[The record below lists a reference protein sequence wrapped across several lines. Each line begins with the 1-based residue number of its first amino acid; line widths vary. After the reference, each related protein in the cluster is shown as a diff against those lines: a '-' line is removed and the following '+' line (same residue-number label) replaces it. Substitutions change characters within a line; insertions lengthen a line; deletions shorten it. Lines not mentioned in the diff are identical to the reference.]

1 MQRPGGVTLLAILD
15 FISAAALV
23 CVGLA
28 LILGLGIFGSM
39 THERGAGLL
48 LAGLGA
54 VGGVFFFIMAAVSA
68 VVGYGMWSLQN
79 WARIVS
85 IAFACLAILGG
96 LMGMMTGIMH
106 FHPFWMFGSIFRMA
120 IAALIIWYLFQ
131 PQVKSAFGTA

>member
-1 MQRPGGVTLLAILD
+1 MRPGGVTLLAILD

-23 CVGLA
+23 CMGLA

-54 VGGVFFFIMAAVSA
+54 VGAVFFFIMAAVSA
-68 VVGYGMWSLQN
+68 VVGWGMWSLQN

-85 IAFACLAILGG
+85 VVFSCLAILGG
-96 LMGMMTGIMH
+96 FLGMMTGLVH
-106 FHPFWMFGSIFRMA
+106 FHPFGMMFSLFRMA
-120 IAALIIWYLFQ
+120 VAALIIWYLFQ
-131 PQVKSAFGTA
+131 PHVKSAFGTA